1 MTVHDLDQRLRM
13 LAEEGARL
21 ASAPGIETALSRGR
35 QRRRHLLAAC
45 AAVLSVAMVGG
56 GFGLR
61 SWLDP
66 ATDRIAATPPAATIP
81 EDTQRGLEVRKVS
94 RPAADTITIE
104 GTMNGVAWRYTLDRE
119 QSQGQ
124 QVWAD
129 SIHFQNGEG
138 GKEVGLF
145 LSFPRGYTQDSL
157 NAEGL
162 EFLLGPVQHGRVP
175 VYLQVENASSVDQ
188 QWDRLRIAKVTKQA
202 AVLRVTLQRGSE
214 GLPPVEVQP
223 IPGGAAIPWN
233 LAVFKL
239 PAGAAATKLA
249 LLDSQGRRI
258 ASATS

>member
-1 MTVHDLDQRLRM
+1 VTVHDLDQRLRM

-21 ASAPGIETALSRGR
+21 ASAPGIEAALRRGR
-35 QRRRHLLAAC
+35 QRRRHLVAAC

-66 ATDRIAATPPAATIP
+66 ATDRIAAPPATTIP

-104 GTMNGVAWRYTLDRE
+104 GTMDGVAWRYTLDRE
-119 QSQGQ
+119 QSRGQ

-129 SIHFQNGEG
+129 SIHFQNGGG
-138 GKEVGLF
+138 GKAVGLF
-145 LSFPRGYTQDSL
+145 LSFPRSFTQDTL
-157 NAEGL
+157 NADGL
-162 EFLLGPVQHGRVP
+162 EFILGPVRDRRVP
-175 VYLQVENASSVDQ
+175 VYLQVENASTVDQ
-188 QWDRLRIAKVTKQA
+188 QWDRLLTAKVTKQA

-214 GLPPVEVQP
+214 GLPPVDVRP
-223 IPGGAAIPWN
+223 IPGGAGIPWN

-239 PAGAAATKLA
+239 PAGTAAKELA
-249 LLDSQGRRI
+249 LLDSRGRLI